1 MRLVQALSEAFPGL
15 RCSEHEPDRVAY
27 ARDLWPRHHIAVRS
41 GRVADYRPTAVAWPE
56 RSEQV
61 AALVAWC
68 AAEGVSIVPYG
79 AGSGVC
85 AGVLP
90 TDQVLV
96 LDLKRMRS
104 WRNLDREAGLLD
116 VEAGVMGIRLEEEL
130 EPLGY
135 TVGHFPSS
143 ILCSTVG
150 GWVAARGAGQCS
162 GRYGKIEDMVAALEC
177 VDGRGELATLQRR
190 THGPDLTPLWI
201 GCEGVLGVIT
211 SATLRLHPSPAHRA
225 FLGMSFPTMKA
236 GYDTIRQMYQTGLRP
251 AVCRLYDPFD
261 SMMARRSAA
270 KRARR
275 SGRPKRDSWFKRLAP
290 GLEASAVGKLLRI
303 PGALNAT
310 IDALGSRVFGGAML
324 VLVFE
329 GEQALSC
336 AQLEQARTLG
346 LAAGATD
353 LGEGPARH
361 WLAHRYSVSY
371 RQAPI
376 FMAGAFADTMEVA
389 APWSCFDALYNDVR
403 KALGEHVMVMAHMS
417 HAYPDGCSIY
427 FTFAASAGDDAG
439 CERIYDAA
447 WSDAMQAAIEAG
459 GTLSH
464 HHGVGRSKAP
474 MMGAELG
481 LGVNVVLALRKAADP
496 AGILN
501 PGNLMPREQPPRWPL
516 PQLPERPELLLED
529 QLVHSSGTAT
539 LAEVEHTLTPH
550 GLSLGLGSD
559 APDIERTSVADWIA
573 TGAPGA
579 PDPWHD
585 PVDHLLAGFSI
596 ELSSG
601 APLVIRPCPRR
612 AVGPDLYALFHG
624 TEGRAG
630 RVHSA
635 HLRARHA
642 GVVPLETAVQRNP
655 AVSDAE
661 KCWLDR
667 AIDATATVD

>member
-1 MRLVQALSEAFPGL
+1 MRLVQAIAEAFPDL
-15 RCSEHEPDRVAY
+15 RCSANEPDRVAY
-27 ARDLWPRHHIAVRS
+27 SRDLWPRHHIAVR
-41 GRVADYRPTAVAWPE
+41 GGHIADHRPTAIAWPE

-61 AALVAWC
+61 AELVAWC

-96 LDLKRMRS
+96 IDLKRMRR
-104 WRNLDREAGLLD
+104 WRRLDREAGLIE

-130 EPLGY
+130 EAEGY

-143 ILCSTVG
+143 ILCSTV
-150 GWVAARGAGQCS
+150 RGAGQCS
-162 GRYGKIEDMVAALEC
+162 GRYGKIEDMVAELEC
-177 VDGRGELATLQRR
+177 VDGRGELATLRRR

-201 GCEGVLGVIT
+201 GCEGVLGIIT
-211 SATLRLHPSPAHRA
+211 STTFRLHPTPVYRA
-225 FLGMSFPTMKA
+225 FLGMSFPTMKV
-236 GYDTIRQMYQTGLRP
+236 GYETIQQMYQAGLRP

-275 SGRPKRDSWFKRLAP
+275 GSGPRRDSWLKRVAP
-290 GLEASAVGKLLRI
+290 GIEAAAIGKLLRL

-324 VLVFE
+324 VLIFE
-329 GEQALSC
+329 GEETLSRH
-336 AQLEQARTLG
+336 QLEQARSLG
-346 LAAGATD
+346 LAAGASD

-389 APWSCFDALYNDVR
+389 APWSRFDDLYNDVR

-427 FTFAASAGDDAG
+427 FTFAANAADDATS
-439 CERIYDAA
+439 ERIYDAA
-447 WSDAMQAAIEAG
+447 WRDAMNAAIAAG

-481 LGVNVVLALRKAADP
+481 LGVALVQALRRASDP

-501 PGNLMPREQPPRWPL
+501 PGNLMPREPPPRFPL
-516 PQLPERPELLLED
+516 PHTPEQPQLCLQD
-529 QLVHSSGTAT
+529 QLVHASGTAT
-539 LAEVEHTLTPH
+539 LAEVERTLSPH
-550 GLSLGLGSD
+550 GLSLGLGPE
-559 APDIERTSVADWIA
+559 APDRQTTTVAAWIDG
-573 TGAPGA
+573 GAQGA
-579 PDPWHD
+579 PDPWLD

-612 AVGPDLYALFHG
+612 AVGPDLWALFHG
-624 TEGRAG
+624 TGGRAG
-630 RVHSA
+630 RLHSA
-635 HLRARHA
+635 HLRARAA
-642 GVVPLETAVQRNP
+642 GVAPLETAIDRNP
-655 AVSDAE
+655 APTETE
-661 KCWLDR
+661 KRWLDL
-667 AIDATATVD
+667 ALAAAATVA